1 MESKMTLKRKV
12 KRSFS
17 ISFSLPRTNS
27 LVLFV
32 ANPFA
37 CHAWR
42 STGARVA
49 AVKLA
54 RLHRT
59 ASVAAASVA
68 TAAVSA
74 AAVSAAVAT
83 AAVATT
89 AVAAASVATAAVA
102 TAAVAAAS

>member
-27 LVLFV
+27 PVLFV

-74 AAVSAAVAT
+74 AAVSAAALS
-83 AAVATT
+83 AAAFS
-89 AVAAASVATAAVA
+89 AAASS
-102 TAAVAAAS
+102 AAAFSAAA